1 MSSAQSSFSFRPP
14 PRPPSNKTTCNTH
27 NCEKPVQSR
36 RRTLL
41 ALTNTKKTMQT
52 KAPPAK
58 SLSPNG
64 ATNTYPFPV
73 AHMSDKRPIFSK
85 SRRFFR
91 FWLMANWPRG
101 RDARHGLD
109 FEMEIR
115 FVTMILRLFNDS
127 MVCDD
132 WRLSMPKCELANWLF
147 VIFESWQGDIGV
159 SDRTEL

>member
-1 MSSAQSSFSFRPP
+1 MHNLLSPFAPRRAPRLTKLPVIRTIAKNLFRVADALCSRSPTPKKRCKRRLRQQS
-14 PRPPSNKTTCNTH
+14 
-27 NCEKPVQSR
+27 V
-36 RRTLL
+36 
-41 ALTNTKKTMQT
+41 
-52 KAPPAK
+52 

-64 ATNTYPFPV
+64 ATHTYPFPV
-73 AHMSDKRPIFSK
+73 AHMSDKWPIFSK

-91 FWLMANWPRG
+91 FWLMAKWPRG

-115 FVTMILRLFNDS
+115 FVTMILWLFNDS
-127 MVCDD
+127 MLYAD